1 MHNFFH
7 DLIGLYAFF
16 YSCAISFGNFVFILF
31 THIMKSEKAL
41 SVAASNYVIYLFLI
55 LSTSLIFIFQMI
67 VVLKRQPL
75 S

>member
-16 YSCAISFGNFVFILF
+16 YSSAISFGNFVFILF

-41 SVAASNYVIYLFLI
+41 SVAASNIVYIYF
-55 LSTSLIFIFQMI
+55 
-67 VVLKRQPL
+67 
-75 S
+75 